1 MSGALALTLRPV
13 RYGWAVQ
20 LTDGSELARFYG
32 PGALWRAQRYLRRAA
47 EAARS
52 PFRS

>member
-1 MSGALALTLRPV
+1 MSGALAMTLRPV
-13 RYGWAVQ
+13 PCGWAVQ
-20 LTDGSELARFYG
+20 LTNGRELARFRG
-32 PGALWRAQRYLRRAA
+32 PGALWRAQRYLRRAV

>member
-1 MSGALALTLRPV
+1 MSGALAMTLRPV

-20 LTDGSELARFYG
+20 LTNGRELARFRG
-32 PGALWRAQRYLRRAA
+32 PGALWRAKRYLTRAA
-47 EAARS
+47 HAARS